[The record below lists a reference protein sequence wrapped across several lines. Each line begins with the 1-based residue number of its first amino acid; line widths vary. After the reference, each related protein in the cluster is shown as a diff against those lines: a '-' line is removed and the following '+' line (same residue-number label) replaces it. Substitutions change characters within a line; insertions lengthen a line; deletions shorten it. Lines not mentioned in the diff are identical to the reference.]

1 MKKRIAVEGL
11 RKEIVS
17 LICEM
22 LERLDYDICYRH
34 ESAYRKT
41 SDCVFDLL
49 EDPSGIVKNI
59 VDSQPD
65 LTIICN
71 ARGYLPF
78 LEHYSETT
86 DIPLLVL
93 TGGGP
98 DLIDEVKR
106 YTPHVL
112 DVPFRMQE
120 LSNKIEQMLG

>member
-1 MKKRIAVEGL
+1 L
-11 RKEIVS
+11 S
-17 LICEM
+17 
-22 LERLDYDICYRH
+22 
-34 ESAYRKT
+34 
-41 SDCVFDLL
+41 
-49 EDPSGIVKNI
+49 KNI

-71 ARGYLPF
+71 ARGYLPL

-112 DVPFRMQE
+112 DGPFRMQD
-120 LSNKIEQMLG
+120 LSDKIEEMLG